1 MLVLNDFMQ
10 TQALPKKRKI
20 ETPEN
25 VWNTIST
32 VVGTIQPLATKI
44 NNYKQV
50 LKQIARITG
59 RIQLENVCK
68 PGEAWNELYV
78 WTKYSAEQV
87 KEFILMWWDNLRAR
101 WKDIDEDEKNNHTA
115 KESEEVKQLRL
126 NIITELRRWKR
137 LIRCTDED
145 LDVIERKTIQW
156 VEKFTEKWG
165 EVNTQY
171 TILESRFVSIFNTYS
186 GSKITSESISK
197 KSK

>member
-1 MLVLNDFMQ
+1 MQ
-10 TQALPKKRKI
+10 PQSLPKKRKV

-25 VWNTIST
+25 VWDTIYT

-50 LKQIARITG
+50 LKQISRITG

-78 WTKYSAEQV
+78 WSTWSAEQV
-87 KEFILMWWDNLRAR
+87 KEFILMWWDNFRER
-101 WKDIDEDEKNNHTA
+101 WSDLEAEKKKQHT
-115 KESEEVKQLRL
+115 EEEGQRIEQLRL
-126 NIITELRRWKR
+126 GIITELRRWKR

-145 LDVIERKTIQW
+145 LDTIESKTIKW

-165 EVNTQY
+165 EAHTQY
-171 TILESRFVSIFNTYS
+171 TILESRFVSIFNTYA

-197 KSK
+197 KSN

>member
-1 MLVLNDFMQ
+1 MQ
-10 TQALPKKRKI
+10 TQSLPKKRKV

-25 VWNTIST
+25 VWDTIYT

-50 LKQIARITG
+50 LKQISRITG

-78 WTKYSAEQV
+78 WSTWSAEQV
-87 KEFILMWWDNLRAR
+87 KEFILMWWDNFRER
-101 WKDIDEDEKNNHTA
+101 WSDLEAEKKKQHT
-115 KESEEVKQLRL
+115 EEEGQRIEQLRL
-126 NIITELRRWKR
+126 GIITELRRWKR

-145 LDVIERKTIQW
+145 LDIIETKTIKW

-165 EVNTQY
+165 EAHTQY
-171 TILESRFVSIFNTYS
+171 TILESRFVSIFNTYA

-197 KSK
+197 KSN

>member
-1 MLVLNDFMQ
+1 MQ
-10 TQALPKKRKI
+10 PQSLPKKRKV

-25 VWNTIST
+25 VWDTIYT

-50 LKQIARITG
+50 LKQISRITG
-59 RIQLENVCK
+59 RIQLEKVCK

-78 WTKYSAEQV
+78 WSTWSAEQV
-87 KEFILMWWDNLRAR
+87 KEFILMWWDNFRER
-101 WKDIDEDEKNNHTA
+101 WSDLEAEKKKQHT
-115 KESEEVKQLRL
+115 EEEGQRIEQLRL
-126 NIITELRRWKR
+126 GIITELRRWKR

-145 LDVIERKTIQW
+145 LDIIESKTIKW

-165 EVNTQY
+165 EAHTQY
-171 TILESRFVSIFNTYS
+171 TILESRFVSIFNTYA

-197 KSK
+197 KSN